1 MDRMV
6 RGQLYAAPASL
17 LLEQS
22 CPRSLRPVPLPV
34 PSSRYLLPVVISSL
48 SPIPCPNSFLSSARV
63 PASTSSAS
71 YFLQV
76 PAITS
81 SSLLPAVFFPFPVL
95 LPSSKLPASG
105 ALPVPSSL
113 SVPPPLVPPS
123 KVPSSSSH
131 FLLLLGAPFAR
142 PAGEALRPPAP
153 PPAFLRCN
161 PSPSCARARRRLLLR
176 NCTCHMCLF
185 RPPLRP
191 HHLPRFIA
199 AHPPSPCCARL

>member
-76 PAITS
+76 PASRS
-81 SSLLPAVFFPFPVL
+81 SSFLPAVFFPFPAL
-95 LPSSKLPASG
+95 LPSSKVLASG
-105 ALPVPSSL
+105 ALPVPSHS
-113 SVPPPLVPPS
+113 SFFPVCPPLLVPAGAN
-123 KVPSSSSH
+123 SSSYLAAGYSFH
-131 FLLLLGAPFAR
+131 FPFSS
-142 PAGEALRPPAP
+142 
-153 PPAFLRCN
+153 FC
-161 PSPSCARARRRLLLR
+161 
-176 NCTCHMCLF
+176 
-185 RPPLRP
+185 
-191 HHLPRFIA
+191 
-199 AHPPSPCCARL
+199 